1 MKQARLTPGEA
12 NKPEIN
18 NIFLRLMMLENGQIT
33 ASFLPGPAT
42 AIAVNDGHTVL
53 LNTIQM
59 GIHSAGT
66 AFTEEAIKEKK
77 RRNKEVYHRIQSRR
91 EIPANLSPG

>member
-1 MKQARLTPGEA
+1 
-12 NKPEIN
+12 
-18 NIFLRLMMLENGQIT
+18 MMLENGQIT

-66 AFTEEAIKEKK
+66 AFTEEAIKEKNEEI
-77 RRNKEVYHRIQSRR
+77 RRFITGY
-91 EIPANLSPG
+91 NLGVKYLQTYPRDKWGRY

>member
-1 MKQARLTPGEA
+1 
-12 NKPEIN
+12 
-18 NIFLRLMMLENGQIT
+18 MMLENGQIT

-66 AFTEEAIKEKK
+66 AFTEEAIKEKTK
-77 RRNKEVYHRIQSRR
+77 K
-91 EIPANLSPG
+91 